1 MAFQNLTPF
10 MGEFKSAADYSSA
23 TNLYRVVRLTT
34 SGTVKRSTAVTLM
47 PLGILQNTPGSSE
60 AAMVQVGG
68 ISQARCLSTAHSAI
82 VPGTKLAASTAG
94 NGSIAPSTAV
104 ARATFA
110 RALEALAANTTGVIA
125 VLITHEGAGSS
136 GAGTVG

>member
-10 MGEFKSAADYSSA
+10 MGEFVSNADYSSA

-34 SGTVKRSTAVTLM
+34 AGKVVRSTAATLM

-68 ISQARCLSTAHSAI
+68 ISQARCLSTSHTAI
-82 VPGTKLAASTAG
+82 VPGTKIGCSTAG
-94 NGSIAPSTAV
+94 NGSIFPSTLLSRPA
-104 ARATFA
+104 FA
-110 RALEALAANTTGVIA
+110 RALEALAANTTGIIS